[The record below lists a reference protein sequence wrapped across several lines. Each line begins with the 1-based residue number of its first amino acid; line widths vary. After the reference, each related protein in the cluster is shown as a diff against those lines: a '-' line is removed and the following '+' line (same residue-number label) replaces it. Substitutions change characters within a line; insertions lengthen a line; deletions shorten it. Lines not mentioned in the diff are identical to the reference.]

1 MDDETGAPVGNAL
14 KYAMSGGFLAVAFG
28 VLAAAPA
35 QAKPIAVDADG
46 NQAPAKPSPNVV
58 EAAKL
63 VPGGGF
69 LKIADSAKKLADS
82 ARSNNDKKED
92 KQKDGNSPPDQAD
105 EGKPQREKKSQER
118 GDETGSHDEKDKS
131 PGREEPAGQPAVAAA
146 KTGEQANRA
155 KPDDG
160 GVGAMLQPLLQ
171 ATPGPEVEQD
181 PLLTMPQ
188 PKVDRSAA
196 ARDVAA
202 RNAAAT
208 RSKAYEYAAHRNEGA
223 TGSVTAWETTN
234 RFADEYNAEATG
246 WERIRD
252 AGVEPSSAPPKVN
265 YTVPVNAQTAVPLS
279 APATVE
285 VSKWENLPGESG
297 GVPVG
302 VDSAGRRVAL
312 SKERLSP
319 ELQALLEEGG
329 TSTWSPTEDGRILTV
344 FTPETQLDRNRRD
357 LKRQWSEAGSSPLDA
372 AQAAAGTAAL
382 ISDVA
387 SFGAGNSYGTGAD
400 CLGSRENCDGF
411 ALEGGAAAL
420 TFVPGGRLPGAV
432 KGAVA
437 AAGAAAKGGRALG
450 QVADATNL
458 ISRANAARQ
467 GAAGVTEGARAP
479 VAAGARAVPGPGIT
493 SAPSAFAGVEEVA
506 ATAAKGLPAGGA
518 DVLPRAVPGGA
529 GPAGRTLRGGGM
541 GGRAGSS
548 GPARSGSGPAYGK
561 AAPLVAGVAGTGVIA
576 EVMGDRRGDAQ
587 PSPEPGD
594 APPSRGPAEP
604 RTPPLPDRYP
614 APGQGG
620 RRAEPDPGAGR
631 GLDPR
636 LVPWAVPS
644 GPRGPGDPVPDNW
657 GRPDP
662 RFTPLGVP
670 TEPVAPGSPVPGDW
684 DLPDPRLT
692 PWGVPTEPAWPGLPA
707 PVVRS
712 ESKDLATEEAIARPA
727 PVPMPALLGP
737 SITDIPRARFAS
749 PVWSHG
755 APEPAGGGLPEIDPE
770 RGAYL
775 AENQAQN
782 TKTRRN
788 RGRAAE
794 AVPVLWQILPELQK
808 RADDTEVQYANGPG
822 FTAGQLAN
830 QARILAEAEA
840 LIPLRR
846 AETARVKAGNGDP
859 ERLQSL
865 EDEEERLYKELWSIR
880 MANAGT
886 QKHLIFE
893 ESVMRDAA
901 EILGEYADEYRF
913 RVEVPFNINGE
924 AVPGGSAGKEVRKT
938 IPDLVLERRAPDG
951 TWYRVQDFDL
961 KTGKKGIASGWDF
974 RNQRNARSLFKVIT
988 LRPSA
993 K

>member
-1 MDDETGAPVGNAL
+1 MDDETGTPVGNAL

-35 QAKPIAVDADG
+35 QAKPVAVDADG

-58 EAAKL
+58 EAAKV

-69 LKIADSAKKLADS
+69 LKIADSAKKYVDS
-82 ARSNNDKKED
+82 AKSNNDKKED
-92 KQKDGNSPPDQAD
+92 KPSDKQKDEDSPPDQAD
-105 EGKPQREKKSQER
+105 EGKAQREKKG
-118 GDETGSHDEKDKS
+118 GDETGSHDEKDK
-131 PGREEPAGQPAVAAA
+131 
-146 KTGEQANRA
+146 ANRA

-188 PKVDRSAA
+188 PKADRSEAV
-196 ARDVAA
+196 RDVAA

-223 TGSVTAWETTN
+223 TGSVTAWETTS

-246 WERIRD
+246 WERVRD

-265 YTVPVNAQTAVPLS
+265 YTVPVNALTAVPVS
-279 APATVE
+279 APATAE
-285 VSKWENLPGESG
+285 VSKWENLPGEPG

-319 ELQALLEEGG
+319 ELRALLEQGG

-357 LKRQWSEAGSSPLDA
+357 LKHQWSEAGSSSLDA
-372 AQAAAGTAAL
+372 AQAAAGTVAL

-400 CLGSRENCDGF
+400 CLGSRENCDEF

-420 TFVPGGRLPGAV
+420 TFVPGGRLPAAV
-432 KGAVA
+432 KDAVVA
-437 AAGAAAKGGRALG
+437 VGAAAKGGRALG
-450 QVADATNL
+450 EVADATNL

-467 GAAGVTEGARAP
+467 GAAGVAEGARVPA
-479 VAAGARAVPGPGIT
+479 AAGARAVPGPGIT

-506 ATAAKGLPAGGA
+506 ATAAKGLPTGGA

-541 GGRAGSS
+541 GGRAGST
-548 GPARSGSGPAYGK
+548 GPAYGK

-587 PSPEPGD
+587 RSPEPGD
-594 APPSRGPAEP
+594 APSSRGPAEP

-614 APGQGG
+614 APAQGG

-644 GPRGPGDPVPDNW
+644 GPRGPGDPVPDDW

-692 PWGVPTEPAWPGLPA
+692 PWGVPTDPAWPGLPA

-712 ESKDLATEEAIARPA
+712 KDLAAEEAVARPA
-727 PVPMPALLGP
+727 PLPMPALLGP

-755 APEPAGGGLPEIDPE
+755 APEPAGDGLPEIDPE
-770 RGAYL
+770 TEAYL

-794 AVPVLWQILPELQK
+794 AVPVLRQILPELQK
-808 RADDTEVQYANGPG
+808 RVDDTEVQYANGPG

-840 LIPLRR
+840 LIPPRR
-846 AETARVKAGNGDP
+846 AEAARVKAGDGDP
-859 ERLQSL
+859 ERLQWL

-886 QKHLIFE
+886 QKHIIFE

-901 EILGEYADEYRF
+901 EILGDYADEYRF

-961 KTGKKGIASGWDF
+961 KTGKKGIAPGWDS
-974 RNQRNARSLFKVIT
+974 RNQRNARSLFKVTT
-988 LRPSA
+988 LRPGA